1 MGIQERYYY
10 FNELFNKYF
19 YGKLKINVQFTKL
32 VT

>member
-10 FNELFNKYF
+10 FNELFNKYC